1 MGGIMDEIKRIDDQL
16 RRAFEGHAWHG
27 PSLRELLAD
36 VTAEQATARSVSGA
50 HSIWEIALHIAA
62 WHEGVRRRVEGERV
76 ELSPEEDWPPVAST
90 SEAAWQDALAV
101 LERTHTDLRRTVS
114 RLADA
119 RLQEMV
125 AGKDHSVYVM
135 LHGLIQHD
143 LYHAGQIAL
152 LKKAWS

>member
-1 MGGIMDEIKRIDDQL
+1 MDEIKRIDDQL

-36 VTAEQATARSVSGA
+36 VTAEQATAKPIPGA

-62 WHEGVRRRVEGERV
+62 WHEGVHRRVEGERV
-76 ELSPEEDWPPVAST
+76 ELSPAEDWPPVAST

-101 LERTHTDLRRTVS
+101 LERTHTELRRTVS

-119 RLQEMV
+119 SLQEMV
-125 AGKDHSVYVM
+125 VGKDHSVYVM
-135 LHGLIQHD
+135 LHGLIQHN

>member
-143 LYHAGQIAL
+143 IYHAGQIAL

>member
-1 MGGIMDEIKRIDDQL
+1 MDEIKRIDEQL
-16 RRAFEGHAWHG
+16 RRAFEGQAWHG

-36 VTAEQATARSVSGA
+36 VTAEQATAKPVPGA
-50 HSIWEIALHIAA
+50 HSMWEIVRHIAA
-62 WHEGVRRRVEGERV
+62 WHEGVRRRLEGERV
-76 ELSPEEDWPPVAST
+76 ELSADEDWPPVAST
-90 SEAAWQDALAV
+90 PEAAWREALAV
-101 LERTHTDLRRTVS
+101 LERTHTELRRTMS
-114 RLADA
+114 RLTDA

-125 AGKDHSVYVM
+125 IGTDDSVEVM

>member
-1 MGGIMDEIKRIDDQL
+1 MDEIERIDDQL

-36 VTAEQATARSVSGA
+36 VTAEQATARPIPGA

-76 ELSPEEDWPPVAST
+76 ELSAEEDWPPVAST

-101 LERTHTDLRRTVS
+101 LERTHTELRRTVS

-125 AGKDHSVYVM
+125 VGKDHSVYVM